1 MGRPSYLHASSFT
14 NLTSTDILEKLYPLK
29 LFLNTILGGN
39 NLNQL
44 NDQLSLLQPSSILKF
59 DAEVSLIPGMTK
71 LTLGEPDFNTPEHIK
86 VAGMNAIE
94 ENHTHYAPT
103 AGELSL
109 REAASTFLKEKY
121 DLDYKADK
129 EILVTAG
136 ATEAIFAALFG
147 VLNPGEKVLIPTPI
161 FPGYIPVTILSRC
174 TPVFIDT
181 SSNNFVLSPEM
192 VKEAILE
199 HGKSIKAI
207 VLNYP
212 NNPTGVT
219 YTKDEVLSLAHELE
233 KHDLFVLSDEIYSE
247 LTYDGTHVSIA
258 KYLPKQTLLINGVS
272 KSHAMTG
279 WRIGL
284 LCGPAEIIQE
294 INKVHQFLITS
305 TSTMSQKA
313 ALAAFKDGKND
324 AQVMKNEYV
333 KRRDFVHEHIKKLGF
348 TCPKPNGAFY
358 LFAKIPEGYIQD
370 SMSFCIDLAKK
381 EKLALIPGGS
391 FGPGGEGYVRISYA
405 ASMKTLITAMEKLT
419 NYIKDNEIVLNS

>member
-1 MGRPSYLHASSFT
+1 MNKRK
-14 NLTSTDILEKLYPLK
+14 NL
-29 LFLNTILGGN
+29 
-39 NLNQL
+39 LNQ
-44 NDQLSLLQPSSILKF
+44 QLSLLQSSSILKF

-86 VAGMNAIE
+86 LAGMNAIE

-103 AGELSL
+103 AGELPL
-109 REAASTFLKEKY
+109 RQAAAIFLKEKY
-121 DLDYKADK
+121 DLDYKPDS

-136 ATEAIFAALFG
+136 ATEAIYVALFG
-147 VLNPGEKVLIPTPI
+147 LLNPGEKVLIPTPI
-161 FPGYIPVTILSRC
+161 YPGYIPVTILSRC
-174 TPVFIDT
+174 TPIFIDT
-181 SSNNFVLSPEM
+181 SSNHFVLSPEM
-192 VKEAILE
+192 IQEAILE
-199 HGKSIKAI
+199 HGESIKAI

-219 YTKDEVLSLAHELE
+219 YTRDEVVNLANELK

-247 LTYDGTHVSIA
+247 LTYSGSHVSIA
-258 KYLPKQTLLINGVS
+258 KYLPEQTLLINGVS

-305 TSTMSQKA
+305 TATMSQKA
-313 ALAAFKDGKND
+313 ALAAFTDGIND
-324 AQVMKNEYV
+324 AQLMKNEYL
-333 KRRDFVHEHIKKLGF
+333 KRRDYVYERIQKIGF

-370 SMSFCIDLAKK
+370 SMSFCVDLAQKNK
-381 EKLALIPGGS
+381 VALIPGDS

-419 NYIKDNEIVLNS
+419 NYIENNKKTDIV

>member
-1 MGRPSYLHASSFT
+1 MQLNKRK
-14 NLTSTDILEKLYPLK
+14 N
-29 LFLNTILGGN
+29 FLNQ
-39 NLNQL
+39 QL
-44 NDQLSLLQPSSILKF
+44 TLLQPSSILKF

-71 LTLGEPDFNTPEHIK
+71 LTLGEPDFNTPEHVK
-86 VAGMNAIE
+86 LAGMKAIE
-94 ENHTHYAPT
+94 SNETHYAPT
-103 AGELSL
+103 AGELPL
-109 REAASTFLKEKY
+109 RKAASIFLKEKY
-121 DLDYKADK
+121 DLNYNPDSD
-129 EILVTAG
+129 ILVTAG
-136 ATEAIFAALFG
+136 ATEAIYTALFG
-147 VLNPGEKVLIPTPI
+147 ILNPGEKVLIPTPI

-174 TPVFIDT
+174 TPIFIDT
-181 SSNNFVLSPEM
+181 SSNHFVLSPEM
-192 VKEAILE
+192 VQEAILE
-199 HGKSIKAI
+199 HGESIKAV

-219 YTKDEVLSLAHELE
+219 YTEKEVKDLANEFE

-247 LTYDGTHVSIA
+247 LTYSGTHVSIA

-305 TSTMSQKA
+305 TATMSQKA

-324 AQVMKNEYV
+324 ANLMKKEYL
-333 KRRDFVHEHIKKLGF
+333 KRRDFVHEHIQKLGF
-348 TCPKPNGAFY
+348 SSPKPNGAFY
-358 LFAKIPEGYIQD
+358 LFAKIPEGYMQD

-381 EKLALIPGGS
+381 NKLAFIPGDS

-419 NYIKDNEIVLNS
+419 DYMNDNKSTQI